1 MVPRDAQ
8 HGRAGL
14 MQPAPPLWRTGVLS
28 AVAGLLLAASVAWPL
43 PSSWFSPIAQ
53 GTSFWWLQPLALALL
68 CRGLQQSRSR
78 RQAWFTGWIFAST
91 WLAATFWWLVV
102 AMHVYGGMNAP
113 LAVFATL
120 LLAAA
125 LALYYALAGLVYWR
139 CTRRRGFAGL
149 TGHGARWGASSLLFA
164 ALWTAAEMARGTW
177 LTGFGWGAV
186 GYAHVDGPL
195 AFYAPWVG
203 AYGLTALG
211 AWLAA
216 VLAQGLRLR
225 WAAAALLVLALP
237 WAAAVPDW
245 TKSTGSLRVTLL
257 QGNISQSNKFDAP
270 TVEQALRWYASQI
283 AAAQGALVVLPE
295 TAVPLLPAQWPPGYM
310 QNLQASLAA
319 KNQSALIGAPLG
331 DVQSGYTNSALGLGV
346 AQTADYR
353 YDKHHLVPFGEFIPP
368 MFHWFIDLMRIPLGD
383 FNRGPLAAPS
393 FVAQGQRLGPHICY
407 EDLFGEELAT
417 RFVQPDLAPT
427 VLVNLSNLGWFDD
440 TVALDQHAT
449 IARMRAL
456 EFQRPIVRATN
467 TGWTAIMDHRGYI
480 LAALAPLQAGA
491 LEGLV
496 EGRTGTTPFAWW
508 AGRFGLWPLWILCS
522 LIVGAFWVR
531 RHP

>member
-1 MVPRDAQ
+1 
-8 HGRAGL
+8 
-14 MQPAPPLWRTGVLS
+14 MQPAPPSLWRTGVLS
-28 AVAGLLLAASVAWPL
+28 ACAGLLLAASVAWPL
-43 PSSWFSPIAQ
+43 PSSWFAPIAQ
-53 GTSFWWLQPLALALL
+53 GTAFWWLQPLALALL
-68 CRGLQQSRSR
+68 CRGLHQAQSL
-78 RQAWFTGWIFAST
+78 RQAWFTGWVFASS

-102 AMHVYGGMNAP
+102 AMHVYGGMSAP
-113 LAVFATL
+113 LAVFSTV

-125 LALYYALAGLVYWR
+125 LAVYYALAGLVYWHWAR
-139 CTRRRGFAGL
+139 AQNLAARTV
-149 TGHGARWGASSLLFA
+149 RWGASSLLFA

-216 VLAQGLRLR
+216 VLAEGLLLR
-225 WAAAALLVLALP
+225 WAAAALVVLGLP
-237 WAAAVPDW
+237 FAAAVPDW
-245 TKSTGSLRVTLL
+245 TQSTGSLRVTLL

-270 TVEQALRWYASQI
+270 TVEQALRWYAEQI
-283 AAAQGALVVLPE
+283 TAAQGALVVLPE
-295 TAVPLLPAQWPPGYM
+295 TAIPLLPAQWPPGYM
-310 QNLQASLAA
+310 QSLQNSLRA
-319 KNQSALIGAPLG
+319 KNQSALIGVPWG
-331 DVQSGYTNSALGLGV
+331 DAQTGYTNAALGLGV

-368 MFHWFIDLMRIPLGD
+368 LFHWFIDLMHIPLGD
-383 FNRGPLAAPS
+383 FNRGPLAGPS

-467 TGWTAIMDHRGYI
+467 TGVSAIIDHRGYI
-480 LAALAPLQAGA
+480 LAALPRLQTGA

-508 AGRFGLWPLWILCS
+508 AGRFGLWPLWIVCS
-522 LIVGAFWVR
+522 LTIGAFWIR

>member
-8 HGRAGL
+8 HRRDGL
-14 MQPAPPLWRTGVLS
+14 MHPAPPLWRTGVLS
-28 AVAGLLLAASVAWPL
+28 AVGGLLLAASVAWPL
-43 PSSWFSPIAQ
+43 PNNSFSPIAQ
-53 GTSFWWLQPLALALL
+53 GTSFWWFQPLALAVF
-68 CRGLQQSRSR
+68 CGALQRAHSLRH
-78 RQAWFTGWIFAST
+78 AWLTGWIFASS

-102 AMHVYGGMNAP
+102 AMHVYGGMGAP
-113 LAVFATL
+113 LAVFATV

-139 CTRRRGFAGL
+139 VAGNQGL
-149 TGHGARWGASSLLFA
+149 GGRGARRGASSLLFA

-195 AFYAPWVG
+195 AFYAPWIG

-216 VLAQGLRLR
+216 VVAQGLRLR
-225 WAAAALLVLALP
+225 WAAAALVVLGLPLAMAL
-237 WAAAVPDW
+237 PDW
-245 TKSTGSLRVTLL
+245 TQSTGSLRVTLL
-257 QGNISQSNKFDAP
+257 QGNINQSNKFDAP
-270 TVEQALRWYASQI
+270 TVEQSLRWYAQQI

-295 TAVPLLPAQWPPGYM
+295 TAIPLLPAQWPPGFM
-310 QNLQASLAA
+310 QSMQETLRA
-319 KNQSALIGAPLG
+319 KSQSALIGTPWG
-331 DVQSGYTNSALGLGV
+331 DAQTGYTNAALGLGV
-346 AQTADYR
+346 TESANYR

-368 MFHWFIDLMRIPLGD
+368 MFHWFIALMHIPLGD
-383 FNRGPLAAPS
+383 FNRGALAAPP

-467 TGWTAIMDHRGYI
+467 TGVSAIINHRGYL
-480 LAALAPLQAGA
+480 LAALPRLQAGA

-496 EGRTGTTPFAWW
+496 EGRSGTTPFAWW
-508 AGRFGLWPLWILCS
+508 AGRFGLWPLWLLCS
-522 LIVGAFWVR
+522 LIVGAYWVR